1 MADFYVGLTGSVQLD
16 DVRINEELKTQ
27 FILAYR
33 QANVM
38 DALAEWNYEA
48 QAKSVSFARYP
59 QLAGGTTPL
68 NEREEVD
75 SEQMSDSGVSFTPA
89 EYGNVV
95 SLTNLAVLQSGGRD
109 AMAAMQLIG
118 QDMASTRNKQAI
130 ATLEGS
136 SNVTYSDGGADG
148 TAITAGDVASPTLLN
163 KMYNKLARA
172 NVPKHTATGTYVAVM
187 HDDVIHDL
195 REGSSAGSWED
206 VNKYNNEMPV
216 LMNEVGMFKGF
227 RIIRNNDCAIEA
239 DGGASAVDLYKS
251 SFIGFN
257 AFGLAES
264 QRPEI
269 RITGPFDKLGRF
281 VNVGWYGVYKFGL
294 IEPAST
300 QVLVSASSVGDNA

>member
-16 DVRINEELKTQ
+16 DVRITEELKTQ

-38 DALAEWNYEA
+38 DALAEWNYDMN
-48 QAKSVSFARYP
+48 AKSVSFARYP
-59 QLAGGTTPL
+59 QLANGETPL

-75 SEQMSDSGVSFTPA
+75 SEQMSDSAISFTPV

-118 QDMASTRNKQAI
+118 QNMATTRNKLAI
-130 ATLEGS
+130 AAVEGS
-136 SNVTYSDGGADG
+136 SNSTDKAGAIITP
-148 TAITAGDVASPTLLN
+148 TALN
-163 KMYNKLARA
+163 QVYNKLARA
-172 NVPKHTATGTYVAVM
+172 NVPKHSATGTYVAIM

-206 VNKYNNEMPV
+206 VNKYNNELPV
-216 LMNEVGMFKGF
+216 LMNEVGMYKGF
-227 RIIRNNDCAIEA
+227 RIVRNNDCSVTENGTGSPAEPDDYI
-239 DGGASAVDLYKS
+239 S

-264 QRPEI
+264 QMPEI

-281 VNVGWYGVYKFGL
+281 VNVGWYGVFKYGL
-294 IEPAST
+294 IEPSAT
-300 QVLVSASSVGDNA
+300 QLLVTGSSVATNPGS